1 MAVALI
7 LAADMQQ
14 NVVVVGRVAAAQRK
28 CAHQRTALQNRRCNH
43 GGYYRHV
50 FLKPLFVRGRF
61 AEHAHPSAAVSC
73 FAFG

>member
-28 CAHQRTALQNRRCNH
+28 CAHQGTALQDRRCNH
-43 GGYYRHV
+43 GGYYLHV
-50 FLKPLFVRGRF
+50 FFKTFICAGKV
-61 AEHAHPSAAVSC
+61 C
-73 FAFG
+73 